1 MMESM
6 TLPDHVCLTVV
17 DVEHWM
23 SEISTGPLEL
33 CVQDG
38 AIRIHWGED
47 RLSYLLQS
55 LRHLI
60 IIIIIITAYF
70 V

>member
-1 MMESM
+1 M
-6 TLPDHVCLTVV
+6 V

-38 AIRIHWGED
+38 AIRIHRGED
-47 RLSYLLQS
+47 RLSNLLQS
-55 LRHLI
+55 LGHLKHNI
-60 IIIIIITAYF
+60 IISIVIIKIFIIIAYF

>member
-1 MMESM
+1 M
-6 TLPDHVCLTVV
+6 

-23 SEISTGPLEL
+23 SEISAGPLEL

-38 AIRIHWGED
+38 AIRIHRGED

-55 LRHLI
+55 LWHLII